1 MQPAKIICVD
11 FQKDF
16 SAPDGICYRPRPCV
30 DFIKDVLIPH
40 LRQRGLK
47 VAEIVSDY
55 RLPRPGDEFECCVPG
70 EPGFESE
77 IPDDVKHPQVWVKCM
92 NSPIWVRDNGG
103 VAGKPAGL
111 PYPDPAA
118 FTEWLRTTVGAAK
131 ETGEIILMGLT
142 LDCCVLCTA
151 QELSFRGYRV
161 KFLVEAVDTYSGTQ
175 EEKQALLKIPLA
187 NWGQPISWQQLKRMT
202 TGLDSNIAAR

>member
-1 MQPAKIICVD
+1 MISVD

-16 SAPDGICYRPRPCV
+16 SAEGGPCYRVRPCT
-30 DFIKDVLIPH
+30 DFIKDVLVPH
-40 LRQRGLK
+40 LRQRDSR

-70 EPGFESE
+70 TVGYESE
-77 IPDDVKHPQVWVKCM
+77 IPDDVKHPRVWVKCM
-92 NSPIWVRDNGG
+92 NSPVWVRENGG
-103 VAGKPAGL
+103 IAGKPAGL

-118 FTEWLRTTVGAAK
+118 FAAWLSATVGSVE
-131 ETGEIILMGLT
+131 ETREIVLIGLT

-161 KFLVEAVDTYSGTQ
+161 KFLVEAVDTYSGSS
-175 EEKQALLKIPLA
+175 EEKGALLKVPLA
-187 NWGQPISWQQLKRMT
+187 NWGQPISWEQLRDMT
-202 TGLDSNIAAR
+202 PGW